1 MGFKK
6 KKPLHILEEKVTEFL
21 SHYAIDAYAREQMAP
36 HIAKISLMQNHLYE
50 DLGFRNRIEMG
61 RFMNEHFP
69 RLWEIKPKEKL
80 WKKFIYDSIG
90 EIAPACEN
98 CKDQI
103 NCFSCKVA

>member
-6 KKPLHILEEKVTEFL
+6 KKTLDILEKKVTQFL

-36 HIAKISLMQNHLYE
+36 HIARISLMQNHLYE
-50 DLGFRNRIEMG
+50 DLGFNNRIEMG
-61 RFMNEHFP
+61 KFMNEHFP
-69 RLWEIKPKEKL
+69 RLSVLKPKEKL

-90 EIAPACEN
+90 EIAPACKN

-103 NCFSCKVA
+103 SCFRCK